1 MPSAAV
7 TRRVGPLA
15 AVEGER
21 PALAVGDVDVHHVRL
36 SVAGLTPHLAEAPSG
51 FVPWGDVH
59 EIRLDVPTTWWPH
72 PALGDSVGPVIEGLF
87 GGAAIEVT
95 ETPTFP
101 VHVRTADGAQLE
113 WSATTH
119 YLSGYRRK
127 DAAMSARLVD
137 HLVAHPEARGLLA
150 QPVALLDRLAHVLR
164 QPPPAAP

>member
-1 MPSAAV
+1 MFVKICGLTAPETAE
-7 TRRVGPLA
+7 T
-15 AVEGER
+15 
-21 PALAVGDVDVHHVRL
+21 AVGLGADAIGMVMSRTSVRRIDPGT
-36 SVAGLTPHLAEAPSG
+36 VASIVEALHGS
-51 FVPWGDVH
+51 
-59 EIRLDVPTTWWPH
+59 
-72 PALGDSVGPVIEGLF
+72 
-87 GGAAIEVT
+87 IEVT

>member
-15 AVEGER
+15 AVEGEQ

-36 SVAGLTPHLAEAPSG
+36 SVAGLTPHLAEAPAG
-51 FVPWGDVH
+51 FVPWADVR
-59 EIRLDVPTTWWPH
+59 EIRLEVPTTWWPH
-72 PALGDSVGPVIEGLF
+72 PALGDTVVPMIEGLL
-87 GGAAIEVT
+87 GGSDMTVA

-113 WSATTH
+113 WPATTH

-127 DAAMSARLVD
+127 DAAMSARLLD
-137 HLVAHPEARGLLA
+137 HLVAHPGTRVLLA
-150 QPVALLDRLAHVLR
+150 QPVALLDRLAHVPR

>member
-1 MPSAAV
+1 M
-7 TRRVGPLA
+7 
-15 AVEGER
+15 
-21 PALAVGDVDVHHVRL
+21 
-36 SVAGLTPHLAEAPSG
+36 
-51 FVPWGDVH
+51 
-59 EIRLDVPTTWWPH
+59 
-72 PALGDSVGPVIEGLF
+72 
-87 GGAAIEVT
+87 T

-150 QPVALLDRLAHVLR
+150 EVGLTFADVTEITSYHVGLTAQMETFIAVKDAYVTAPYPAWTAVGVCELAIPGAVTEIQITARLS
-164 QPPPAAP
+164 